1 MISAFQRIN
10 LYLYHGFDKTAF
22 LFLKIPAN
30 SLTFKELLIIN
41 SLFLKCFILA

>member
-10 LYLYHGFDKTAF
+10 LYLYHDFNKTAF

-30 SLTFKELLIIN
+30 NLTFKELLLIN
-41 SLFLKCFILA
+41 SLLLKCFILV